1 MNYAQIRQYDVANG
15 PGIRCTFFVTG
26 CSLNCK
32 NCFNKEYQ
40 DSNFG
45 DKWTDTQ
52 TNQVINYLNQEEI
65 DGLTILGGEPFES
78 CDDLI
83 EIVGK
88 IRENTNKS
96 IWIFSG
102 YTYEILS
109 QKQNCKKLLD
119 MCDVLVD
126 GRFVE
131 ELKDLRLK
139 FRGSSNQRLIDLN
152 RTTIDNIILVDE
164 NKL

>member
-32 NCFNKEYQ
+32 NRLNKEYQ
-40 DSNFG
+40 DPNFG
-45 DKWTDTQ
+45 DKWTDKQ
-52 TNQVINYLNQEEI
+52 TNQIINYLNQEEI

-102 YTYEILS
+102 YTYETLS

-152 RTTIDNIILVDE
+152 RTTMDNIILVDE